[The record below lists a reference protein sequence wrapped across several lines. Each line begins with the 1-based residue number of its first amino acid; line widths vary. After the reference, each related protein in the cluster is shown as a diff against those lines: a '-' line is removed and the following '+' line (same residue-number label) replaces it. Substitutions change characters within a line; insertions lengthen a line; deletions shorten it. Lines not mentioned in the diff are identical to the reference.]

1 MADKFD
7 AELERI
13 RSLLREALEANRYSI
28 RALEREMG
36 TTVGVTRKVL
46 SGQISL
52 SYRRV
57 LEIVDALGLS
67 WTDFFQAAY
76 PREHTEAPAEGM
88 TTAARLG
95 RDEPKRVNPVPVP
108 APQAPEDP
116 ALAALRAR
124 VKREVIADLLRALL
138 DDNPSG

>member
-1 MADKFD
+1 MDDKFD

-13 RSLLREALEANRYSI
+13 RGMLRQTVETNRYSI

-46 SGQISL
+46 SGQITL

-57 LEIVDALGLS
+57 LEIVDALGIS

-76 PREHTEAPAEGM
+76 PREQGEETSLKA
-88 TTAARLG
+88 AARLG
-95 RDEPKRVNPVPVP
+95 PDEPKVTNPVPVRI
-108 APQAPEDP
+108 APEDP
-116 ALAALRAR
+116 ALAALRVQVR
-124 VKREVIADLLRALL
+124 RDVVADLLRALL
-138 DDNPSG
+138 DDPPE